1 MSAQLR
7 AYLRLERL
15 MLELDEVDEPSAD
28 VLRDL
33 MEPLWYALTDEHQ
46 QALRAGVD
54 FEDILSTHGLDEAPT
69 REQEDPNG
77 GVRLVLVPDAG

>member
-15 MLELDEVDEPSAD
+15 MLELDESDDPSAD

-33 MEPLWYALTDEHQ
+33 MEPLWYALSHEDQ
-46 QALRAGVD
+46 QAVRSRGD
-54 FEDILSTHGLDEAPT
+54 FEEVLSAHGLDEAPT
-69 REQEDPNG
+69 RELEAPDG
-77 GVRLVLVPDAG
+77 GVRVVLIPDAA